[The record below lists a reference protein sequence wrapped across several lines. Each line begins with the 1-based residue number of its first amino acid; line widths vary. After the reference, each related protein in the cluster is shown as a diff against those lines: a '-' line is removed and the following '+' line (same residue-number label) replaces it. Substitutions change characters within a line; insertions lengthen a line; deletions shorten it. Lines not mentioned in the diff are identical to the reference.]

1 MAVKIRRRRGAG
13 GEEIST
19 ASMSDIAFLLLI
31 FFIVTTVFLDEQGLP
46 MQLPG
51 ESSEQTKINPKN
63 ILNIDIESNNQVL
76 LDRTPLA
83 VNSIE
88 AEVRRRVLANDK
100 LVIQLKVHEDAFYGT
115 MVDVLDELHL
125 ADAKKISLRGMNV
138 VD

>member
-1 MAVKIRRRRGAG
+1 VAVKIHRRKGAVG
-13 GEEIST
+13 DMSM

-51 ESSEQTKINPKN
+51 ASSEQAKINPKN
-63 ILNIDIESNNQVL
+63 ILNIDIDAANTVKLDGAPFPVSALES
-76 LDRTPLA
+76 
-83 VNSIE
+83 
-88 AEVRRRVLANDK
+88 EVRRRTTANPK
-100 LVIQLKVHEDAFYGT
+100 LVIQLKVAEDAFYGT

-138 VD
+138 EQ

>member
-1 MAVKIRRRRGAG
+1 MAVKIQRRKGAVG
-13 GEEIST
+13 DITT

-51 ESSEQTKINPKN
+51 ASSEQAKINPKN
-63 ILNIDIESNNQVL
+63 ILNIEIEETNTVT
-76 LDRTPLA
+76 LDGAPFPVTA
-83 VNSIE
+83 IE
-88 AEVRRRVLANDK
+88 AEVRRRTLANPK
-100 LVIQLKVHEDAFYGT
+100 LVIQLKVAEDAFYGT

-138 VD
+138 EE